1 MESIF
6 EIKSIGIVVNERTNT
21 IDDDW
26 GNIISTIIINDDVP
40 DSSLME
46 IQDFSHLE
54 IIYLFNKVVD
64 AEFEWATYPR
74 GNKYY
79 PLTGIFAQRK
89 KERPNYLG
97 LCTVELIEVKGKIL
111 KVKYLDAI
119 NGTPVLDIKP
129 VFREFEPKTKIRQ
142 PDWAS
147 DLMKNYW

>member
-1 MESIF
+1 METIF
-6 EIKSIGIVVNERTNT
+6 EIKPIGTVLNERTDT

-26 GNIISTIIINDDVP
+26 GSIISTIVLNDDIPV
-40 DSSLME
+40 SSLAG

-54 IIYLFNKVVD
+54 IIYVFDKVSNTH
-64 AEFEWATYPR
+64 FEWATYPR
-74 GNKYY
+74 GNKNY

-97 LCTVELIEVKGKIL
+97 LCTVELVGVKGNTL

-129 VFREFEPKTKIRQ
+129 VFREFEPKIQIKQ
-142 PDWAS
+142 PDWVS
-147 DLMKNYW
+147 DLMKKYW